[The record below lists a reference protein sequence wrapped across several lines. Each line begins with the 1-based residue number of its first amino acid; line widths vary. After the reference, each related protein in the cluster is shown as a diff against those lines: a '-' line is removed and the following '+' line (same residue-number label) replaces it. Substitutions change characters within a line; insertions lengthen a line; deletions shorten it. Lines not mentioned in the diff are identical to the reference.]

1 MMKTKNHS
9 RTAESAAA
17 LRAAHL
23 LGNGPI
29 VFDDPF
35 AIEMTSPRMRWILKN
50 SLLRWIMG
58 ILLGDMGKICGQ
70 ILVRGRYAEDLLEQA
85 SSAGITQYVL
95 VSAGFDSFA
104 FRRPDLADTF
114 SVFELD
120 HPATQK
126 MKLHRISGL
135 DVALPENLE
144 FVPVDFE
151 TESISSALGRTSYAV
166 DQKTFFSW
174 LGTIPYLTQ
183 AAIFSTLESIA
194 SISAPGS
201 EIVFD
206 FAAPIEYAQAKDRP
220 ALEKLMRYTAR
231 RGEPIITF
239 FDPEPFLTRVC
250 KLGFKVV
257 ETVSPE
263 EQNIRYFKNSPRGW
277 RTVPIEFLAQLRR
290 GN

>member
-1 MMKTKNHS
+1 MKGKNHS

-23 LGNGPI
+23 LENGPI

-35 AIEMTSPRMRWILKN
+35 AIEMTSPRLRRIVKN
-50 SLLRWIMG
+50 PVLRWTMR
-58 ILLGDMGKICGQ
+58 ILLGEMVKICGQ

-85 SSAGITQYVL
+85 PSEGITQYVL
-95 VSAGFDSFA
+95 ISAGFDSFA
-104 FRRPDLADTF
+104 IRRRDLADTL

-120 HPATQK
+120 HPATQS
-126 MKLHRISGL
+126 MKLQRISSLGI
-135 DVALPENLE
+135 ALPKNLE

-151 TESISSALGRTSYAV
+151 TESISTALGRTSYAA

-174 LGTIPYLTQ
+174 LGTVPYLTE
-183 AAIFSTLESIA
+183 AAIFSTLKSIA

-206 FAAPIEYAQAKDRP
+206 FAAPIEYAHAQDRP
-220 ALEKLMRYTAR
+220 VMEKLMRYTAR

-250 KLGFKVV
+250 ELGFKVV

-263 EQNIRYFKNSPRGW
+263 EQDVRYFKDSPIGW
-277 RTVPIEFLAQLRR
+277 RTVPVEFLAQLRR
-290 GN
+290 VN